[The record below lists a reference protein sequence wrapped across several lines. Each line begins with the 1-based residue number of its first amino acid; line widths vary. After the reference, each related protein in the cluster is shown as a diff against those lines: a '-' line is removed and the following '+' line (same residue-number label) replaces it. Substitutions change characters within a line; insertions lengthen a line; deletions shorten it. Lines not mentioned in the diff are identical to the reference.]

1 MRRRVADCPM
11 FADDCAC
18 NSPSMPIVIA
28 AISPPRLFRRWQDAG
43 RRVKAP
49 LLHAA
54 ASLVVAVTVS
64 GIVFVLWFPGALAT
78 VAGGATLFLILTSVD
93 VISGPMLTA
102 VVADPAKPSRSFRR
116 DVLVIATVQ
125 LAALAYGVYVLSLA
139 RPVVL
144 VFEVDRM
151 RVLSAAEIDPAELSG
166 APQELRKLS
175 WTGPRVIAAATP
187 TTREEMLKSIDLAI
201 GGLDIGDLPKNWRPY
216 ESQATSAWNRAK
228 PAPELETRY
237 PTVRNELASVS
248 ARTRV
253 PVEELRF
260 LPLIGRQ
267 SSGSVILAPPGARVV
282 DVLSVDGFL

>member
-1 MRRRVADCPM
+1 MLEHDRAM
-11 FADDCAC
+11 
-18 NSPSMPIVIA
+18 NSPSMPVMTE
-28 AISPPRLFRRWQDAG
+28 AISTPGLVRRWQSAG

-54 ASLVVAVTVS
+54 CSLVVAITVS
-64 GIVFVLWFPGALAT
+64 VIIFVLWFPGALAT
-78 VAGGATLFLILTSVD
+78 VAGGATLFLILTTVD

-102 VVADPAKPSRSFRR
+102 VVANPTKPARSFRR
-116 DVLVIATVQ
+116 DVAVIAAVQ
-125 LAALAYGVYVLSLA
+125 LVALAYGVHVLSLA

-144 VFEVDRM
+144 VFEVDPL
-151 RVLSAAEIDPAELSG
+151 RVLSAAEIDPEALSA
-166 APQELRKLS
+166 APEDLRQLS

-187 TTREEMLKSIDLAI
+187 VTREEMLKAIDLAI

-228 PAPELETRY
+228 PAPELEARY
-237 PTVRNELASVS
+237 PAVRGELASVA
-248 ARTRV
+248 ARTHV
-253 PVEELRF
+253 PLDELRF
-260 LPLIGRQ
+260 LPLVGRQ

>member
-1 MRRRVADCPM
+1 M
-11 FADDCAC
+11 
-18 NSPSMPIVIA
+18 NSPSMPVMIEATSAPGLV
-28 AISPPRLFRRWQDAG
+28 RWWRGAG

-49 LLHAA
+49 LLHAL
-54 ASLVVAVTVS
+54 ASLVVAITVS
-64 GIVFVLWFPGALAT
+64 VIIFVLWFPGALAT
-78 VAGGATLFLILTSVD
+78 VAGGLTLFLILTTVD

-102 VVADPAKPSRSFRR
+102 IVADPIKAARSFRR
-116 DVLVIATVQ
+116 DVLVIAIVQ
-125 LAALAYGVYVLSLA
+125 LVALGYGVYVLSLA

-151 RVLSAAEIDPAELSG
+151 RVLSAAEVDPAALSA
-166 APQELRKLS
+166 APEDLRKLS

-216 ESQATSAWNRAK
+216 ESHATSAWNRAK
-228 PAPELETRY
+228 PAPELEARY
-237 PTVRNELASVS
+237 PAVRGELASVA
-248 ARTRV
+248 ARTHV
-253 PVEELRF
+253 PLDELRF
-260 LPLIGRQ
+260 LPLVGRQ